1 LQEVFDIRDD
11 NLFKAAS
18 GLAGG
23 VGGMQ
28 DVCGSLLGASMML
41 GLKYGRGREE
51 IDNLERLI
59 SSSETVGKL
68 YKWFE
73 KEFGSTTCREIRTR
87 FAGGVYYDRNVP
99 WQAELDN
106 ESGSFEKCVELTGKV
121 AAKTAEMLW
130 GGGEAEKKK

>member
-1 LQEVFDIRDD
+1 
-11 NLFKAAS
+11 
-18 GLAGG
+18 
-23 VGGMQ
+23 MH
-28 DVCGSLLGASMML
+28 DVCGSLLGASLML
-41 GLKYGRGREE
+41 SLKYGRGRGE

-59 SSSETVGKL
+59 SSGEAVGKL

-73 KEFGSTTCREIRTR
+73 KEFGSATCREIRTR

-121 AAKTAEMLW
+121 AAKAAEMLW
-130 GGGEAEKKK
+130 SDG

>member
-1 LQEVFDIRDD
+1 LQEVFDMRDD

-23 VGGMQ
+23 VGGMH
-28 DVCGSLLGASMML
+28 DVCGSLLGASLML
-41 GLKYGRGREE
+41 SLKYGRGREE

-59 SSSETVGKL
+59 SSGEAVGKL

-73 KEFGSTTCREIRTR
+73 KEFGSATCREIRTR

-99 WQAELDN
+99 WQAELVN

-121 AAKTAEMLW
+121 AAKAAEMLW
-130 GGGEAEKKK
+130 SDGEAEK

>member
-1 LQEVFDIRDD
+1 MRDD

-28 DVCGSLLGASMML
+28 DICGSLLGASMML
-41 GLKYGRGREE
+41 SLKYGRGREE
-51 IDNLERLI
+51 IDNFEKLI
-59 SSSETVGKL
+59 SSGVPVGKL

-73 KEFGSTTCREIRTR
+73 KEFGSATCREVRIR

-99 WQAELDN
+99 WQAELDR

-121 AAKTAEMLW
+121 AAKAAEMLW
-130 GGGEAEKKK
+130 GGGGAEKKKK